1 MAEAPTTALEVPFE
15 ATDVAIRE
23 ASDAPMQ
30 DALVAL
36 RHRAQ
41 LVTEVV
47 ALGLQQ
53 CRTAPEACCTRYGEK
68 FRLTKG
74 GASRVLRSFGA
85 TATFGSDPSQCGE
98 YDEEGRTHWQWMAI
112 ATVSIPG
119 VGSYDGLGWWGTSK
133 PGYESRKITTQ
144 LRADI
149 RKCANTQALIN
160 ACEVLFGL
168 NALTAAELAAHGIE
182 TTGIKAVSIGGGE
195 DAPETAE
202 TLERQESVRDLLESV
217 GVETVADCDKVCII
231 LSAFTGRDGQ
241 PVAGKPLARQSA
253 KQMHYLPGKIAKIV
267 EAMKRDGVEGPEQ
280 AAKYATALAAKGG
293 R

>member
-1 MAEAPTTALEVPFE
+1 MTATEALDVPFE
-15 ATDVAIRE
+15 ATDVAVRE
-23 ASDAPMQ
+23 SPETPIQ

-41 LVTEVV
+41 LVSEVV
-47 ALGLQQ
+47 SIGLQQ
-53 CRTAPEACCTRYGEK
+53 CRTSPEVCFTRYGDK

-74 GASRVLRSFGA
+74 GAARVLRSFGA
-85 TATFGSDPSQCGE
+85 TVTFSHDPTGCAE
-98 YDEEGRTHWQWMAI
+98 YDEDGRTHWQWTAI
-112 ATVSIPG
+112 ATVVLPG

-168 NALTAAELAAHGIE
+168 NAMTAAELTANGID
-182 TTGIKAVSIGGGE
+182 TATIKAVSIGGGE
-195 DAPETAE
+195 DAPDTAE
-202 TLERQESVRDLLESV
+202 TLELQDTVRNLLESV
-217 GVETVADCDKVCII
+217 GVETVADCDKVAIV
-231 LSAFTGRDGQ
+231 LTAFTGRDGNAV
-241 PVAGKPLARQSA
+241 PGKPLAQLSA
-253 KQMHYLPGKIAKIV
+253 KRLQYLPAKVGKVV
-267 EAMKRDGVEGPEQ
+267 EAMKRDGAEGTEQ
-280 AAKYATALAAKGG
+280 AVKYATALAAKGG